1 MENFSIRVILAD
13 DHPTVISGLESVL
26 APNKTVDIVA
36 TASDSTEL
44 IAALDSHHCDVLVSD
59 YVMPN
64 GDFGD
69 GITLFSFLR
78 KRYPDMRIVVHTM
91 MDNPGVIRSLLKL
104 GIQCIL
110 SKSDSATHVLTAIHG
125 AYASG
130 RYFSP
135 SVSEVAWQM
144 NVESS
149 SHPKGA
155 LTTREEE
162 VVRLFVSGMTVND
175 IASTLKRT
183 KQTISTQ
190 KSNAMKKLGI
200 NNDTDLVKYTLG
212 INMAASNSASEDT
225 QPRLDQTHDGTPDA
239 TDRPPS
245 PESA

>member
-13 DHPTVISGLESVL
+13 DHPTVISGLKAVL
-26 APNKTVDIVA
+26 DPHKTVDIVA
-36 TASDSTEL
+36 TASNSTEL

-78 KRYPDMRIVVHTM
+78 RRYPDTRIVVHTM

-110 SKSDSATHVLTAIHG
+110 SKSDSANHVLTAIHG

-135 SVSEVAWQM
+135 SVSEVAWQVD
-144 NVESS
+144 VESS

-162 VVRLFVSGMTVND
+162 VVRLFVSGLTVNE
-175 IASTLKRT
+175 IASTLKRS
-183 KQTISTQ
+183 KQTISSQ

-200 NNDTDLVKYTLG
+200 DSDTDLVKYAMG
-212 INMAASNSASEDT
+212 VNMAASNGAAESAQASLS
-225 QPRLDQTHDGTPDA
+225 QPDAGTPA
-239 TDRPPS
+239 PTGS
-245 PESA
+245 KNA